1 MIYSSWLEV
10 ESTKRHTCVKGRPSC
25 GVASPFP
32 SVRVAIVKSEEKRSF
47 LDCPPL
53 LLAGEGIFSVVAA
66 AVIVILPT
74 LTKNQGCDLCVLVAG
89 DIESLLLSLLAVC
102 FTSS

>member
-1 MIYSSWLEV
+1 MQ
-10 ESTKRHTCVKGRPSC
+10 
-25 GVASPFP
+25 
-32 SVRVAIVKSEEKRSF
+32 SEEKRSF
-47 LDCPPL
+47 LACPPL
-53 LLAGEGIFSVVAA
+53 LLAGEGIGIFSIVAA

-74 LTKNQGCDLCVLVAG
+74 LTENQGCDLCVLVAG